1 LRLEELFEEA
11 GRSATFMLAPG
22 SEVRREVE
30 AAVAR
35 GASAIAVGGG
45 DGTLSAAA
53 GVLAGSAIPLGVIP
67 LGTLNHFARDLGV
80 PLGLD
85 EATAIILAG
94 HTERID
100 VAEVNGRVFIN
111 NSSVGLYPRIVRI
124 RKRWRVRGFG
134 KWAVAAWA
142 ALKVI
147 SRTTP
152 IGVRI
157 RSDEGRVVQRTPLI
171 MVGNNEYHLEGV
183 EAGRRES
190 LRNGELAVYVVKARR
205 ASEIVRLVWI
215 ILRRRVRDSGL
226 VDVLHVDAA
235 TIEPSRSPLHV
246 AIDGEVEVLHSPL
259 LYRIRPG
266 DLSVFVPG
274 AKASPGE

>member
-1 LRLEELFEEA
+1 MR
-11 GRSATFMLAPG
+11 GG
-22 SEVRREVE
+22 DQIRRAVE
-30 AAVAR
+30 AALAQDVA
-35 GASAIAVGGG
+35 AVVVGGG
-45 DGTLSAAA
+45 DGTVSTAA
-53 GVLAGSAIPLGVIP
+53 GVLAGSEMVMGVIP
-67 LGTLNHFARDLGV
+67 LGTLNHFARDLGI
-80 PLGLD
+80 PLSLD
-85 EATAIILAG
+85 EAAAVVLG
-94 HTERID
+94 GRSDRID

-124 RKRWRVRGFG
+124 RKRWRVRGIG

-157 RSDEGRVVQRTPLI
+157 LSDEGRRVQRTALI
-171 MVGNNEYHLEGV
+171 MVGNNEYHLEGI

-190 LRNGELAVYVVKARR
+190 LRNGLLAVYVVKARSAR
-205 ASEIVRLVWI
+205 EILRLVWI

-226 VDVLHVDAA
+226 VDVLHVDEAV
-235 TIEPSRSPLHV
+235 IEPTRSPIHV
-246 AIDGEVEVLHSPL
+246 AVDGEVEVLHSPL

-266 DLSVFVPG
+266 DLRVFIPD
-274 AKASPGE
+274 SLPQ